1 MSNGGAQ
8 TVEGNAGIAGN
19 LNKALKTQSVEFE
32 EVDLFLGDIG
42 LQKYKDAFIDNGI
55 EDLEII
61 LELDEKHL
69 E

>member
-8 TVEGNAGIAGN
+8 TVEVNAGIAGN